1 LKLNAETRTSFSYEC
16 KRKCEMTKST
26 WTFILKSCS
35 TTAASKS
42 LGEWSEGHK
51 HGEKKLGFNN
61 SEVYIV
67 VTLGPFIF
75 LRVTPIGTFFFPS
88 FFFYHFHPPT

>member
-16 KRKCEMTKST
+16 KRKCEMTIAT
-26 WTFILKSCS
+26 RTFILKSCS
-35 TTAASKS
+35 KTAASES

-67 VTLGPFIF
+67 VALGPIMGFSIWV
-75 LRVTPIGTFFFPS
+75 LS
-88 FFFYHFHPPT
+88 A